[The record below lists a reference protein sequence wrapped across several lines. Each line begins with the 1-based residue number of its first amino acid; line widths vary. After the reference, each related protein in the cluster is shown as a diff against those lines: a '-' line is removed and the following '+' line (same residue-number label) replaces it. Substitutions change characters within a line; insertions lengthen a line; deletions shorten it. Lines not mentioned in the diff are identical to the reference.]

1 MVAVSGISSVF
12 GPSQNRLPSRKFLRD
27 FLYKNTPRESV
38 LQRSKN
44 ARNFGNGRQQKYPN
58 LDFDR
63 NWLNTG
69 IRVLAAVPSN
79 LNNSPK
85 SGHFWSYSLG
95 ITYVTIFSGL
105 CPHSSLK
112 SLLILSLRYGTGPG
126 SWNWWV
132 FRIEILSKNQEITK
146 DESFRNLLNHFEI
159 TQAGNTVSLRY
170 SYRILFYLHAR
181 RQARRR

>member
-1 MVAVSGISSVF
+1 MFLLSAVSGISSVL
-12 GPSQNRLPSRKFLRD
+12 GPLQNRLPSRKFLRD

-69 IRVLAAVPSN
+69 IRLLAAVPSN
-79 LNNSPK
+79 LNNPTK
-85 SGHFWSYSLG
+85 SGHFWSYFLG

-112 SLLILSLRYGTGPG
+112 GGEPTPGTEYFT
-126 SWNWWV
+126 WQTLT
-132 FRIEILSKNQEITK
+132 R
-146 DESFRNLLNHFEI
+146 
-159 TQAGNTVSLRY
+159 
-170 SYRILFYLHAR
+170 YRILYLAVLLNLLFKNI
-181 RQARRR
+181 AK

>member
-1 MVAVSGISSVF
+1 MLAVSGISSVL
-12 GPSQNRLPSRKFLRD
+12 GPLQNRLPSRKFLRD

-63 NWLNTG
+63 NSLQNTE
-69 IRVLAAVPSN
+69 IRLDLLAGVPSC
-79 LNNSPK
+79 LNNFPK
-85 SGHFWSYSLG
+85 SGHFWSYFLG

-112 SLLILSLRYGTGPG
+112 WSDPHRVAMCGAPESTGR
-126 SWNWWV
+126 
-132 FRIEILSKNQEITK
+132 FRKPE
-146 DESFRNLLNHFEI
+146 
-159 TQAGNTVSLRY
+159 
-170 SYRILFYLHAR
+170 
-181 RQARRR
+181 